1 MSLGLLFPGQGTQ
14 HAGMLPW
21 LGHGC
26 EPLVWLAQRL
36 GPDWRDRLADPNW
49 SSRNTTAQCLLTAL
63 SLAAWQQLGPLLPAP
78 VAVAGY
84 SVGELAAF
92 SVAGVFDA
100 AAALELAT
108 QRARIM
114 DQCVAGHD
122 TGLLSVS
129 GARTGLI
136 ELACSRHGL
145 AVAIRIGPDRAVLGG
160 LTAALQ
166 AAQDELQVVGAT
178 CSRLNVAIAS
188 HTPWLAA
195 GVPALADVLA
205 GLPFKAPQL
214 ALVCNYSG
222 ATLRRGAELRHAL
235 AAQIAQTVCWDQ
247 CMDTLAER
255 RVSCVLEVGPGT
267 TLSRM
272 WQMRDPQIPV
282 RSIDEFSHP
291 LAVACWVRDAM
302 A

>member
-1 MSLGLLFPGQGTQ
+1 
-14 HAGMLPW
+14 
-21 LGHGC
+21 
-26 EPLVWLAQRL
+26 
-36 GPDWRDRLADPNW
+36 
-49 SSRNTTAQCLLTAL
+49 
-63 SLAAWQQLGPLLPAP
+63 
-78 VAVAGY
+78 
-84 SVGELAAF
+84 
-92 SVAGVFDA
+92 VAGVFDA

-136 ELACSRHGL
+136 ASACSRHGL

-166 AAQDELQVVGAT
+166 AAQDELQIAGAT

-195 GVPALADVLA
+195 GVSALADVLD
-205 GLPFKAPQL
+205 GLPFKAPQM

-272 WQMRDPQIPV
+272 WQMRYPQIPV

-291 LAVACWVRDAM
+291 LAVASWVRDAM